1 MKCLV
6 CKQSEPR
13 PGLTTV
19 TLERGEFSLV
29 LKNVPALVCPECGEA
44 YTDESTAARILETAL
59 EMEDEG
65 LQVVMRVFR
74 KAEPQR

>member
-6 CKQSEPR
+6 CKQSEPL

-29 LKNVPALVCPECGEA
+29 LKNVPALICPECGEA
-44 YTDESTAARILETAL
+44 YTNEATAARLLEMAQ

-65 LQVVMRVFR
+65 LQSEMRVF
-74 KAEPQR
+74 ETV

>member
-1 MKCLV
+1 MTCLV
-6 CKQSEPR
+6 CKQAKPV

-44 YTDESTAARILETAL
+44 YTDEITAARLLEIAL

-65 LQVVMRVFR
+65 LQAEVHVFNQPVPR
-74 KAEPQR
+74 

>member
-6 CKQSEPR
+6 CKQSEACPS
-13 PGLTTV
+13 LTTV

-44 YTDESTAARILETAL
+44 YTDEITAARLLETAL
-59 EMEDEG
+59 QLEAEG
-65 LQVVMRVFR
+65 LQVEVRVFS
-74 KAEPQR
+74 